1 MNKKISKILVIDD
14 EIQIRKL
21 LSITLSAHA
30 YEVETA
36 ENGRGGLM
44 QAAMHQPD
52 LLIVDLGL
60 PDIDGKEVVKE
71 FRTWSSSP
79 VIVLTVREQEQE
91 KIEALDLGADDYVTK
106 PFSPGE
112 LLARIRVCL
121 RRCTGIQQGSI
132 ISCGA
137 LTVDLLQH
145 RVSVSGHEVKLT
157 PTEFEILKVLAQQA
171 GKVLTHKQL
180 LKLVWGQNYDED
192 THYIRV
198 YIGQLRKK
206 IEPNPMQP
214 RYIITET
221 GIGYR
226 LMG

>member
-1 MNKKISKILVIDD
+1 MNKMPKILVIDD
-14 EIQIRKL
+14 EMQMRKL
-21 LSITLSAHA
+21 LSITFSAHA
-30 YEVETA
+30 YEVVTA
-36 ENGRGGLM
+36 ENGKKGLT
-44 QAAMHQPD
+44 QAAMQQPD

-60 PDIDGKEVVKE
+60 PDMDGKEVVKE
-71 FRTWSSSP
+71 FKAWSSSP
-79 VIVLTVREQEQE
+79 VIVLTARDQENE

-106 PFSPGE
+106 PFRPGE

-121 RRCTGIQQGSI
+121 RRSTGTQKDPI
-132 ISCGA
+132 ISCGD
-137 LTVDLLQH
+137 LTVDLLHH
-145 RVSVSGHEVKLT
+145 RVSVNGQEIKLT
-157 PTEFEILKVLAQQA
+157 PTEYEIMKVLAQQA

>member
-1 MNKKISKILVIDD
+1 MNKISKILVIDD

-30 YEVETA
+30 YEVATA
-36 ENGRGGLM
+36 ENGKSGLT
-44 QAAMHQPD
+44 QAAMQQPD

-60 PDIDGKEVVKE
+60 PDMDGKEVVKE
-71 FRTWSSSP
+71 FRTWSFSP
-79 VIVLTVREQEQE
+79 VIVLTVRDQEQE

-121 RRCTGIQQGSI
+121 RRCTGIQQGSV

-206 IEPNPMQP
+206 IEPDPMQP